1 MPEHLGGSSVEHRRR
16 PNGKDGV
23 LGVESTVIE
32 ESLVLLHSGV
42 KRNIVILHPS
52 TKRVEEKNWVLVAL
66 LQKLFSGVVKEKDVT
81 VMEGISELESVDCIS
96 LFSFN
101 LLVDLL
107 GGDSVLVHPVVE
119 LNFCD
124 ESHFGS

>member
-1 MPEHLGGSSVEHRRR
+1 M
-16 PNGKDGV
+16 
-23 LGVESTVIE
+23 LGVESSVIK

-52 TKRVEEKNWVLVAL
+52 TERVEEKDWVLVAL
-66 LQKLFSGVVKEKDVT
+66 LQKLFSGVVKEKNVT
-81 VMEGISELESVDCIS
+81 VMEGVSKLESVDCIS

-101 LLVDLL
+101 LLVDLF

-119 LNFCD
+119 LNFSN